1 MNDPFPPS
9 QWERR
14 FERLVEIVP
23 FVTLAA
29 SLAISLATPDQPTG
43 GVLRTLAF
51 TALALAWILGARLLV
66 PAEVRGRRAFVSVHF
81 AGVLA
86 TAALLSF
93 HDPIFVIYCIS
104 GFFLAANFA
113 PSKWTFAAVAATSCI
128 VYGSTLDW
136 SQATVQLVAFH
147 LAIVAVQTVAI
158 GGGAIAGIRIED
170 RQRKYRKAVTDL
182 QTALEE
188 NADLHAQLLTQAH
201 QAGILDERQRMAR
214 EIHDTLAQGL
224 TGIITQLR
232 AAQRVENAD
241 THVEL
246 ALNLARD
253 SLTEARRSV
262 AALQPHQLENA
273 HLPDAMTTL
282 ARNWSQTTGVDLHVE
297 VTGDRVPLSPAIEVT
312 LFRVAQEALA
322 NVAKHAG
329 ATRAG
334 LTLSYTGTLV
344 LLDIRD
350 DGIGI
355 QDTHDGKGFGLSS
368 MRQRLRGVGGSLEI
382 ESTPGEG
389 TAISATVPALQ
400 STPAHRG
407 TPTPG
412 EDAAPAGDTV
422 PAGDTAPALEGNP
435 Q

>member
-1 MNDPFPPS
+1 MNDPFPLS
-9 QWERR
+9 VWERR
-14 FERLVEIVP
+14 FDRTVEIVP
-23 FVTLAA
+23 YVTLAA
-29 SLAISLATPDQPTG
+29 SLVIGLFSPQQPEG
-43 GVLRTLAF
+43 GIPRTLAF
-51 TALALAWILGARLLV
+51 TALALAWILGARALL
-66 PAEVRGRRAFVSVHF
+66 PAAVRRRRAAVTVHF

-86 TAALLSF
+86 TAALLIL
-93 HDPIFVIYCIS
+93 HDPIFIIYCIS

-113 PSKWTFAAVAATSCI
+113 PSRWTFAAVAATSF
-128 VYGSTLDW
+128 VLYGSMLDW
-136 SQATVQLVAFH
+136 AQATVQLVAFY
-147 LAIVAVQTVAI
+147 LVIIAVQTLTI
-158 GGGAIAGIRIED
+158 GGGHIAGTRLED
-170 RQRKYRKAVTDL
+170 RQRKYRKAVSDL

-188 NADLHAQLLTQAH
+188 NADLHAQLLAQAH
-201 QAGILDERQRMAR
+201 QAGILDERRRMAR

-232 AAQRVENAD
+232 AAQRVEDPD

-246 ALNLARD
+246 ALGLAQD

-273 HLPDAMTTL
+273 HLPEAMTTL
-282 ARNWSQTTGVDLHVE
+282 ARNWTQTTGVGLHVE

-329 ATRAG
+329 ATRVG
-334 LTLSYTGTLV
+334 LTLSYTGDVV

-350 DGIGI
+350 DGAGI
-355 QDTHDGKGFGLSS
+355 RDPDGKGFGLSS

-389 TAISATVPALQ
+389 TAVSATVPALQ
-400 STPAHRG
+400 G
-407 TPTPG
+407 TPR
-412 EDAAPAGDTV
+412 
-422 PAGDTAPALEGNP
+422 
-435 Q
+435 

>member
-9 QWERR
+9 AWEQR
-14 FERLVEIVP
+14 FERAVEIVP
-23 FVTLAA
+23 YITLAA
-29 SLAISLATPDQPTG
+29 SLAISLASPDQPEG
-43 GVLRTLAF
+43 GIPRTLAL
-51 TALALAWILGARLLV
+51 TALALAWILGAHTLL
-66 PAEVRGRRAFVSVHF
+66 PAVLRGRRVVVTVHF

-86 TAALLSF
+86 TAALLAF
-93 HDPIFVIYCIS
+93 HDPIFIIYCIS

-113 PSKWTFAAVAATSCI
+113 PSKWTFAAVATTSF
-128 VYGSTLDW
+128 VLYGSTLDW
-136 SQATVQLVAFH
+136 AQATTQLIVFY
-147 LAIVAVQTVAI
+147 LAIIAVQTVAI
-158 GGGAIAGIRIED
+158 GGGSIAGIKIED
-170 RQRKYRKAVTDL
+170 RQRKYRKVVNDL

-232 AAQRVENAD
+232 AAQRVEDSD
-241 THVEL
+241 THLEL
-246 ALNLARD
+246 ALTLAQE

-262 AALQPHQLENA
+262 AALQPHQLEDA
-273 HLPDAMTTL
+273 HLPEAMTTL
-282 ARNWSQTTGVDLHVE
+282 ARNWSQSTGVDLHVE
-297 VTGDRVPLSPAIEVT
+297 VTGDRIPLSPAIEVT

-334 LTLSYTGTLV
+334 LTLSYTGPVV

-350 DGIGI
+350 NGTGI
-355 QDTHDGKGFGLSS
+355 HNPDGKGFGLSS
-368 MRQRLRGVGGSLEI
+368 MRQRLRGARGSLEI

-389 TAISATVPALQ
+389 TAVSATVPALQ
-400 STPAHRG
+400 
-407 TPTPG
+407 
-412 EDAAPAGDTV
+412 
-422 PAGDTAPALEGNP
+422 GNP
-435 Q
+435 R

>member
-9 QWERR
+9 TWERR
-14 FERLVEIVP
+14 FERVAEIVP
-23 FVTLAA
+23 YLTLAA
-29 SLAISLATPDQPTG
+29 SLALSLASLERPAAEIP
-43 GVLRTLAF
+43 RTLAL
-51 TALALAWILGARLLV
+51 TALALAWLLGTRPLL
-66 PAEVRGRRAFVSVHF
+66 PAAVRRRRVTVTVHF

-86 TAALLSF
+86 TAGLLTL
-93 HDPIFVIYCIS
+93 HDPAYIIYCIS

-113 PSKWTFAAVAATSCI
+113 PSRWTFAAVAATS
-128 VYGSTLDW
+128 VVLYGTTLDW
-136 SQATVQLVAFH
+136 TQATLQLLLFH
-147 LAIVAVQTVAI
+147 LAIVVVQTVAI
-158 GGGAIAGIRIED
+158 GGGHIAGIRIED

-232 AAQRVENAD
+232 AAQRVEDSA
-241 THVEL
+241 THLEL
-246 ALNLARD
+246 ALDLAQD

-262 AALQPHQLENA
+262 AALQPHQLEDA
-273 HLPDAMTTL
+273 HLPEAMTTL
-282 ARNWSQTTGVDLHVE
+282 ARNWTQTTGVDLHVE

-334 LTLSYTGTLV
+334 LTLSYTGAVV

-350 DGIGI
+350 DGTGIGNP
-355 QDTHDGKGFGLSS
+355 DSGGFGLSS
-368 MRQRLRGVGGSLEI
+368 MRQRLRGVGGTLEV

-389 TAISATVPALQ
+389 TAVSATVPALQ
-400 STPAHRG
+400 
-407 TPTPG
+407 
-412 EDAAPAGDTV
+412 
-422 PAGDTAPALEGNP
+422 GNP
-435 Q
+435 R

>member
-9 QWERR
+9 TWERR
-14 FERLVEIVP
+14 FERAAEIVP
-23 FVTLAA
+23 YITLAA
-29 SLAISLATPDQPTG
+29 SLALSLASPDRAG
-43 GVLRTLAF
+43 GEIPRTLAL
-51 TALALAWILGARLLV
+51 TALALAWLLGTRPLL
-66 PAEVRGRRAFVSVHF
+66 PAAVRRRRITVTVHF

-86 TAALLSF
+86 TAGLLTL
-93 HDPIFVIYCIS
+93 HDPAFIIYCIS

-113 PSKWTFAAVAATSCI
+113 PSRWTFAAVAATS
-128 VYGSTLDW
+128 VVLYGTTLDW
-136 SQATVQLVAFH
+136 TQLTLQLVFFH
-147 LAIVAVQTVAI
+147 LAIVAVQTLAI
-158 GGGAIAGIRIED
+158 GGGHIAGIRIED
-170 RQRKYRKAVTDL
+170 RQRKYRKAVSDL
-182 QTALEE
+182 QTAMEE

-232 AAQRVENAD
+232 AAQRVKD
-241 THVEL
+241 SGTHLEL
-246 ALNLARD
+246 ALDLAQD

-262 AALQPHQLENA
+262 AALQPHQLEDA
-273 HLPDAMTTL
+273 HLPEAMTTL
-282 ARNWSQTTGVDLHVE
+282 ARNWTETTGVDLHVE

-334 LTLSYTGTLV
+334 LTLSYTGAVV

-350 DGIGI
+350 DGTGI
-355 QDTHDGKGFGLSS
+355 DNPGSDNPGSGNPGGGFGLSS
-368 MRQRLRGVGGSLEI
+368 MRQRLRGVGGTLEV

-389 TAISATVPALQ
+389 TAVSATVPALQ
-400 STPAHRG
+400 
-407 TPTPG
+407 
-412 EDAAPAGDTV
+412 
-422 PAGDTAPALEGNP
+422 GNP
-435 Q
+435 R

>member
-1 MNDPFPPS
+1 MIA
-9 QWERR
+9 
-14 FERLVEIVP
+14 VVP
-23 FVTLAA
+23 YVTLAA
-29 SLAISLATPDQPTG
+29 SLVISLASPDQPEG
-43 GVLRTLAF
+43 GIGRTLAL
-51 TALALAWILGARLLV
+51 TAPALAWNVGHTLL
-66 PAEVRGRRAFVSVHF
+66 PAAVRRRRTVVSIHF

-86 TAALLSF
+86 TAALLAF
-93 HDPIFVIYCIS
+93 HDPIFVIYCTS
-104 GFFLAANFA
+104 GFFIAANFA

-128 VYGSTLDW
+128 LYSSTLDW
-136 SQATVQLVAFH
+136 SQATAQLIAFH
-147 LAIVAVQTVAI
+147 LVIIAVQTVAI
-158 GGGAIAGIRIED
+158 GGGAIAGIRIEE
-170 RQRKYRKAVTDL
+170 RHSKYRKALSDL
-182 QTALEE
+182 QAALEE

-232 AAQRVENAD
+232 AAQRVKDSD

-246 ALNLARD
+246 ALTLAQD

-262 AALQPHQLENA
+262 AALQPHQLDDA
-273 HLPDAMTTL
+273 HLPDAMATL
-282 ARNWSQTTGVDLHVE
+282 ARNWTQANGVDLHVE

-322 NVAKHAG
+322 NVANHAG

-334 LTLSYTGTLV
+334 LTLSYAGSVV

-350 DGIGI
+350 NGTGI
-355 QDTHDGKGFGLSS
+355 HNPDGKGFGLSS

-389 TAISATVPALQ
+389 TAVSATVPALQ
-400 STPAHRG
+400 
-407 TPTPG
+407 
-412 EDAAPAGDTV
+412 E
-422 PAGDTAPALEGNP
+422 NP
-435 Q
+435 R

>member
-9 QWERR
+9 VWERR
-14 FERLVEIVP
+14 FERVVEIVP
-23 FVTLAA
+23 FLTLAT
-29 SLAISLATPDQPTG
+29 SLVISLTSPEQPPG
-43 GVLRTLAF
+43 GIPRTLAL
-51 TALALAWILGARLLV
+51 TALALTWILGARILL
-66 PAEVRGRRAFVSVHF
+66 PTAVRGRRAAVTAHF
-81 AGVLA
+81 LGVLA
-86 TAALLSF
+86 TAALLAF

-104 GFFLAANFA
+104 GFFLAIHFA
-113 PSKWTFAAVAATSCI
+113 PSRWTFAAVAATSF
-128 VYGSTLDW
+128 VLYGSTLDW
-136 SQATVQLVAFH
+136 SRATLQLIAFH
-147 LAIVAVQTVAI
+147 LAIIAVQTVAI
-158 GGGAIAGIRIED
+158 GGGSIAGIKIED
-170 RQRKYRKAVTDL
+170 RQRRYQKAVSDL

-201 QAGILDERQRMAR
+201 EAGILDERQRMAR

-232 AAQRVENAD
+232 AAQRVEDVEDSD
-241 THVEL
+241 THVAL
-246 ALNLARD
+246 ALDLARD

-262 AALQPHQLENA
+262 AALQPHQLDDA
-273 HLPDAMTTL
+273 HLPEAMTTL
-282 ARNWSQTTGVDLHVE
+282 ARGWARSTGVDLRVE

-312 LFRVAQEALA
+312 LFRVAQEALT

-334 LTLSYTGTLV
+334 LTLSYTGPVV

-350 DGIGI
+350 DGTGI
-355 QDTHDGKGFGLSS
+355 LDPGGRGFGLSS

-400 STPAHRG
+400 
-407 TPTPG
+407 
-412 EDAAPAGDTV
+412 
-422 PAGDTAPALEGNP
+422 GNP
-435 Q
+435 R

>member
-9 QWERR
+9 AWEQR
-14 FERLVEIVP
+14 FERVVEIVP
-23 FVTLAA
+23 YITLAA
-29 SLAISLATPDQPTG
+29 SLVISLASPDQPEG
-43 GVLRTLAF
+43 GIPRTLAL
-51 TALALAWILGARLLV
+51 TALALAWILGAHTLL
-66 PAEVRGRRAFVSVHF
+66 PAALRGRRVVVTVHF

-93 HDPIFVIYCIS
+93 HDPIFLIYCIS

-113 PSKWTFAAVAATSCI
+113 PSKWTFAAVAATSF
-128 VYGSTLDW
+128 VLYGSTLDW
-136 SQATVQLVAFH
+136 AQATTQL
-147 LAIVAVQTVAI
+147 IVFYLVIIAVQTVAI
-158 GGGAIAGIRIED
+158 GGGSIAGIKIED
-170 RQRKYRKAVTDL
+170 RQSKYRKAVNDL

-232 AAQRVENAD
+232 AAQRVEDSD
-241 THVEL
+241 THVKL
-246 ALNLARD
+246 ALTLAQD

-262 AALQPHQLENA
+262 AALQPHQLEDA
-273 HLPDAMTTL
+273 HLPEAMTTL
-282 ARNWSQTTGVDLHVE
+282 ARNWSQSTGVDLHVE

-312 LFRVAQEALA
+312 LFRVAQEGLA
-322 NVAKHAG
+322 NVAKHAD

-334 LTLSYTGTLV
+334 LTLSYTGTVV

-350 DGIGI
+350 NGTGI
-355 QDTHDGKGFGLSS
+355 HNPNGKGFGLSS

-389 TAISATVPALQ
+389 TAVSATVPALQ
-400 STPAHRG
+400 
-407 TPTPG
+407 
-412 EDAAPAGDTV
+412 
-422 PAGDTAPALEGNP
+422 GNP
-435 Q
+435 R